1 MMHKGRNAIRLRS
14 ERGRWTIGAL
24 LMVLL
29 AGCGIS
35 PRIET
40 VAPQGGNIVFT
51 SSRAVDGTDAANSV
65 TNIWTINPDG
75 SGSRAL
81 TSLTAAGASSASPAW
96 SPDGSK
102 IAYES
107 FRALD
112 GSNASIP
119 AVNIWVMNA
128 DGSGNT
134 PLTRL
139 TAQPVSSIHSAWSP
153 DGSKIAFDSTRA
165 LDGTNSAIGVPN
177 VWVVKSDGSGA
188 VPLTKLTAAMAS
200 SVLPAWSPDGT
211 MIAFVSARALDG
223 TNSPIAVRNVWIMN
237 SDGSNQHPLTQLTAA
252 GSSDIAWSPDG
263 ARIAFVS
270 TRSLDGTDTAGNAAN
285 LWVMNAD
292 GSGATPLTHLT
303 NLYNMTTEAPE
314 WSPDGKRILYVS
326 SRALDGSD
334 NGGSVMNIWTM
345 NADGSGSK
353 PLTTLSA
360 ATNYQPSWSSDGG
373 RVVFCAT
380 RALDGSDAP
389 NANATWNL
397 WMMNSDGT
405 GQHALTKNT
414 SYGSDSAGPQ
424 WLR

>member
-1 MMHKGRNAIRLRS
+1 MKLRS
-14 ERGRWTIGAL
+14 KKRKWIIAAL
-24 LMVLL
+24 LMVFL
-29 AGCGIS
+29 AGCSMS
-35 PRIET
+35 PRMET

-51 SSRAVDGTDAANSV
+51 SSQAIDGSNAANGV
-65 TNIWTINPDG
+65 TNIWTINSDG
-75 SGSRAL
+75 SGLRAL
-81 TSLTAAGASSASPAW
+81 TTLTAPGASSASPAW
-96 SPDGSK
+96 SPNGSK
-102 IAYES
+102 IGYES

-139 TAQPVSSIHSAWSP
+139 TAQAVSSIHSAWSP

-165 LDGTNSAIGVPN
+165 LDGANASIGVPN
-177 VWVVKSDGSGA
+177 VWVVNSDGSA
-188 VPLTKLTAAMAS
+188 AAPLTKLTASMAS

-211 MIAFVSARALDG
+211 RIAFVSARALNG
-223 TNSPIAVRNVWIMN
+223 TNSAIAVRNVWIMN
-237 SDGSNQHPLTQLTAA
+237 ADGSNQHPLTQLSAA

-270 TRSLDGTDTAGNAAN
+270 TRSLDGTDAVGNAAN
-285 LWVMNAD
+285 VWVMNAD
-292 GSGATPLTHLT
+292 GSGATPLTRLT
-303 NLYNMTTEAPE
+303 SLYNMTTEAPE

-326 SRALDGSD
+326 SRAVDGSD
-334 NGGSVMNIWTM
+334 NGGSVMNIWIM
-345 NADGSGSK
+345 NADGSGSR
-353 PLTTLSA
+353 PLTTLTA

-373 RVVFCAT
+373 RIVFCAT
-380 RALDGSDAP
+380 RRLDGTDAP
-389 NANATWNL
+389 NSNATWNL

-414 SYGSDSAGPQ
+414 SYGSDSAGPK